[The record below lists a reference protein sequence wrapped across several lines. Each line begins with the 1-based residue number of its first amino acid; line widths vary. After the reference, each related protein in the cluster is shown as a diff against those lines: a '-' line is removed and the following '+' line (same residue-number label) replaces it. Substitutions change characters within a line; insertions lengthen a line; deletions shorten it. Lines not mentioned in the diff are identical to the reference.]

1 MMMEAQ
7 LEDAALLALKLEE
20 EATSQRLQAPLETGK
35 TKNKKKNKQQ
45 ELTDGSRSAI
55 HVSLAS
61 SRAEIVPLVGGMPNN
76 RHSTWFVQDNKY
88 LLINTSDSV
97 NSE

>member
-35 TKNKKKNKQQ
+35 GK
-45 ELTDGSRSAI
+45 EMDS
-55 HVSLAS
+55 
-61 SRAEIVPLVGGMPNN
+61 PLEPPEGTGPV
-76 RHSTWFVQDNKY
+76 REKTCCF
-88 LLINTSDSV
+88 
-97 NSE
+97 